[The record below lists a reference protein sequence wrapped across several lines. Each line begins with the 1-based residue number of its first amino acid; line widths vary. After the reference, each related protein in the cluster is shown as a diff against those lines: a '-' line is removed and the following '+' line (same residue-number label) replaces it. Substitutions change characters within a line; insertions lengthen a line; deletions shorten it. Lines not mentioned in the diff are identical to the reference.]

1 MLPQIS
7 KLINAF
13 NDKPSYLVSAL
24 AKELIAELRIANKEQ
39 TYEMILNELDKRINQ
54 ALLKAPK
61 VLINATG
68 VVLHTNLGRALIS
81 EEDFM
86 WLKDFHTNNINLEFD
101 LGTNSR
107 GKRDEYLINLLKILF
122 GCEDALV
129 VNNNAAAVFLVLNTL
144 GKNEGVITSRAE
156 LVEIGGGFRVSEVMR
171 ESGARLIEV
180 GTTNKTNLRDY
191 ENELENAAMILKTHK
206 SNFYIGG
213 FSEEVDAITLNELAR
228 KNEKIFYYDLGS
240 GYTDCIND
248 SLKGEPS
255 LKSLI
260 ANGISLISFS
270 GDKLFASTQAGII
283 LGKKTLIERLRK
295 NQLLRMF
302 RLNKT
307 SLLMLTRAV
316 QNYLEK
322 DYKRLPSLAL
332 INDKKQDVLAKAK
345 TLQELI
351 NLGEIIESK
360 SLVGGGSMPDKLLN
374 GYALKIKANKSKIK
388 ELLDKGVVANY
399 DKDSVIIDLRSVL
412 PSQLECLAKIIK
424 EVFKEK

>member
-213 FSEEVDAITLNELAR
+213 FSEEVDAITLNNLAI

-260 ANGISLISFS
+260 NEGISLISFS

-283 LGKKTLIERLRK
+283 LGKRILIERLRK

-412 PSQLECLAKIIK
+412 ITQLECLAKIIK

>member
-13 NDKPSYLVSAL
+13 SDKPNFLVSFL
-24 AKELIAELRIANKEQ
+24 AKELISEIRQQKDIP
-39 TYEMILNELDKRINQ
+39 TYEMILKVLDERINQ

-86 WLKDFHTNNINLEFD
+86 WLKDLHTNNINLEFD
-101 LGTNSR
+101 LETNSR

-122 GCEDALV
+122 NCEDALI

-156 LVEIGGGFRVSEVMR
+156 LVEIGGGFRISDVMR

-180 GTTNKTNLRDY
+180 GTTNKTNLKDY
-191 ENELENAAMILKTHK
+191 ENELENAKIILKTHK

-213 FSEEVDAITLNELAR
+213 FSEEVDAITLNNLAI

-240 GYTDCIND
+240 GYVDMLND
-248 SLKGEPS
+248 TLKDEPS
-255 LKSLI
+255 VKSLI
-260 ANGISLISFS
+260 NEGISLVSFS

-283 LGKKTLIERLRK
+283 LGKKELIEKLRK

-307 SLLMLTRAV
+307 SILMLV
-316 QNYLEK
+316 KSVLNYLEK
-322 DYKRLPSLAL
+322 KYEKMPSLAL

-360 SLVGGGSMPDKLLN
+360 SLVGGGSMPDKLLS
-374 GYALKIKANKSKIK
+374 GYALKIKCDKIKSK
-388 ELLDKGVVANY
+388 ELLNKGVVANY

-412 PSQLECLAKIIK
+412 PNQLECLAKIIK

>member
-101 LGTNSR
+101 LGTNFR

-213 FSEEVDAITLNELAR
+213 FSEEVDAITLNNLAI

-248 SLKGEPS
+248 SLKDEPS

-260 ANGISLISFS
+260 NEGISLISFS

-283 LGKKTLIERLRK
+283 LGKKDLIERLRK

-307 SLLMLTRAV
+307 SLLMLTRTV

-351 NLGEIIESK
+351 NFGEIIESK

-412 PSQLECLAKIIK
+412 SSQIKSLSFIINQ
-424 EVFKEK
+424 VFKEK

>member
-213 FSEEVDAITLNELAR
+213 FSEEVDAITLNNLAI

-248 SLKGEPS
+248 SLKDEPS

-351 NLGEIIESK
+351 NFGEIIESK

>member
-240 GYTDCIND
+240 GYTDYIND

-283 LGKKTLIERLRK
+283 LGKRVLIERLRK

-351 NLGEIIESK
+351 GFGEIIESK

-399 DKDSVIIDLRSVL
+399 DKDSMIIDLRSVL

>member
-213 FSEEVDAITLNELAR
+213 FSEEVDAITLNNLAI

-240 GYTDCIND
+240 GYTDYIND

-260 ANGISLISFS
+260 TNGISLISFS

-283 LGKKTLIERLRK
+283 LGKKDLIEKLRK

-351 NLGEIIESK
+351 NFGEIIESK

-374 GYALKIKANKSKIK
+374 GYALKIKANKGKIK

>member
-213 FSEEVDAITLNELAR
+213 FSEEVDAITLNNLAI

-248 SLKGEPS
+248 SLKDEPS

-283 LGKKTLIERLRK
+283 LGKKYLIERLRK

-374 GYALKIKANKSKIK
+374 GYALKIKANKGKIK
-388 ELLDKGVVANY
+388 ELLDKGVVVNY

>member
-213 FSEEVDAITLNELAR
+213 FSEEVDAITLNNLAI

-248 SLKGEPS
+248 SLKDEPS

-283 LGKKTLIERLRK
+283 LGKRALIERLRK

-307 SLLMLTRAV
+307 SLLMLTRTV

-351 NLGEIIESK
+351 GFGEIIESK

-374 GYALKIKANKSKIK
+374 GYALKIKANKGKIK

>member
-7 KLINAF
+7 KLINNF
-13 NDKPSYLVSAL
+13 KDEPSYLVSFL
-24 AKELIAELRIANKEQ
+24 AKEYIKELRNLNQEIQLNDILKEL
-39 TYEMILNELDKRINQ
+39 EIRINAFKSKQ
-54 ALLKAPK
+54 PK
-61 VLINATG
+61 TLINATG
-68 VVLHTNLGRALIS
+68 VVLHTNLGRALVS
-81 EEDFM
+81 EEDFEY
-86 WLKDFHTNNINLEFD
+86 LKDFHLNNFNLEFD
-101 LGTNSR
+101 IEKNSR

-122 GCEDALV
+122 NCEDALV

-180 GTTNKTNLRDY
+180 GTTNKTNLKDY

-213 FSEEVDAITLNELAR
+213 FSEEVDAITLNELAK

-240 GYTDCIND
+240 GYTDFIND
-248 SLKGEPS
+248 SLKDEPS

-260 ANGISLISFS
+260 NEGISLISFS

-283 LGKKTLIERLRK
+283 LGKRVLIERLRK

-307 SLLMLTRAV
+307 SLLMLTRTV

-351 NLGEIIESK
+351 NFGEIIESK

-374 GYALKIKANKSKIK
+374 GYALKIKANKCKIK

-412 PSQLECLAKIIK
+412 ITQLECLAKIIK

>member
-107 GKRDEYLINLLKILF
+107 GKRDEYLRNLLKILF

-213 FSEEVDAITLNELAR
+213 FSEEVDVITLNNLAI

-283 LGKKTLIERLRK
+283 LGKKYLIERLRK

-351 NLGEIIESK
+351 GFGEIIESK

-374 GYALKIKANKSKIK
+374 GYALKIKANKGKIK
-388 ELLDKGVVANY
+388 ELLDKGVVTNY

>member
-213 FSEEVDAITLNELAR
+213 FSEEVDVITLNELAR

-283 LGKKTLIERLRK
+283 LGKRVLIERLRK

-351 NLGEIIESK
+351 GFGEIIESK

-374 GYALKIKANKSKIK
+374 GYALKIKANKGKIK

>member
-213 FSEEVDAITLNELAR
+213 FSEEVDAITLNNLAI

-248 SLKGEPS
+248 SLKDEPS

-260 ANGISLISFS
+260 NEGISLISFS

-283 LGKKTLIERLRK
+283 LGKKDLIERLRK

-307 SLLMLTRAV
+307 SLLMLTRTV

-351 NLGEIIESK
+351 NFGEIIESK

-374 GYALKIKANKSKIK
+374 GYALKIKANKGKIK

>member
-248 SLKGEPS
+248 SLKDEPS

-351 NLGEIIESK
+351 GFGEIIESK

-374 GYALKIKANKSKIK
+374 GYAIKIKADKSKLD
-388 ELLDKGVVANY
+388 ELLQNGVVANY
-399 DKDSVIIDLRSVL
+399 NKDSVIIDLRSVL
-412 PSQLECLAKIIK
+412 SSQIKSLSFIINQ
-424 EVFKEK
+424 VFKEK

>member
-213 FSEEVDAITLNELAR
+213 FSEEVDAITLNNLAI

-283 LGKKTLIERLRK
+283 LGKRTLIERLRK

-351 NLGEIIESK
+351 NFGEIIESK

-374 GYALKIKANKSKIK
+374 GYALKIKANKCKIK